1 MCACVR
7 GARPLRPAA
16 FLDGRGRHGRRGRYL
31 ASPSRNDKK
40 ARPPS
45 HLLARSP
52 APPPMHH
59 SHYLNY
65 VEEYLKK
72 TSEFEETG
80 GGGESND
87 ETATDLMVHL
97 PHRSRSN
104 SLVVRSELSTCG
116 SRAQKPGAKISDS
129 GRKFPTSKSE
139 DQDSFYRVTHNY
151 GHHFR
156 IIITI
161 VCRQYM

>member
-1 MCACVR
+1 MPIPPMPNGACVR
-7 GARPLRPAA
+7 ARRAARPLRPAA

-52 APPPMHH
+52 ARASSYAPLSLPELRRGIFKNPQN
-59 SHYLNY
+59 SR
-65 VEEYLKK
+65 KP
-72 TSEFEETG
+72 SEFEG
-80 GGGESND
+80 NY

-104 SLVVRSELSTCG
+104 SLVVRSELSRKLALPLISSFAH
-116 SRAQKPGAKISDS
+116 SRLLLC
-129 GRKFPTSKSE
+129 T
-139 DQDSFYRVTHNY
+139 TL
-151 GHHFR
+151 
-156 IIITI
+156 TT
-161 VCRQYM
+161 